1 MCLPSLFLSHG
12 KERLRA
18 KSKVGYLSTLSMARL
33 TVLALVCFSI
43 LCLSSAGGKKG
54 CKKPKRIRPVFLK
67 ESNCECGAKITGR
80 MKQQDGEIFFCDG
93 SEWKA
98 LAFETKLL
106 GSKENPGSS
115 CGDIKTNEP
124 RQNTNGVYWISST
137 KGGETVPVYCDMEA
151 GGWTMVFKILNNA
164 QDDAY
169 TVYTSGGTYAE
180 TEIAA
185 LDVTNFYSG
194 VYKNEIVINWNDFG
208 PTEAR
213 VALFKGGSVVK
224 EMMFDATGSDKLSW
238 FSRDKLTGTLP
249 WADIKGSSNF
259 FSIIGDTGNSRR
271 FFINKAYGGCPG
283 DEGWMVIGGPNCD
296 WEKNFENNAILYS
309 KLSTATK
316 WQTPPAYVHIGE
328 ADVLAVFVRR

>member
-1 MCLPSLFLSHG
+1 
-12 KERLRA
+12 
-18 KSKVGYLSTLSMARL
+18 MARL

-54 CKKPKRIRPVFLK
+54 CKKPNNIHPVFLK
-67 ESNCECGAKITGR
+67 ECNCECVSEITGR

-98 LAFETKLL
+98 LAFEKVKLL

-124 RQNTNGVYWISST
+124 KHNTNGVYWINST

-151 GGWTMVFKILNNA
+151 GGWTMVFKIVTNA
-164 QDDAY
+164 KDDAY
-169 TVYTSGGTYAE
+169 TVYNSDDTYAE
-180 TEIAA
+180 TEISA
-185 LDVTNFYSG
+185 LDVTNSSSG
-194 VYKNEIVINWNDFG
+194 VYKNEIVINWSDFG
-208 PTEAR
+208 PTQVR
-213 VALFKGGSVVK
+213 VALFKAGSVVK

-249 WADIKGSSNF
+249 WADIKGSSDH
-259 FSIIGDTGNSRR
+259 FSIKGDTTYSRR
-271 FFINKAYGGCPG
+271 FFINKAYGRCTG
-283 DEGWMVIGGPNCD
+283 DIGWMAIGGTVCD
-296 WEKNFENNAILYS
+296 WEKKFGHNAILYS
-309 KLSTATK
+309 KLSTAAN
-316 WQTPPAYVHIGE
+316 WQTPPAYDNIGE